1 MRISMRI
8 SSKRQGRKRGKY
20 YSNSYLSKGRKKI
33 KIKGGD
39 DGYLLKRT
47 FLYSRIQMASA
58 GKSSIKANNS
68 LHPSSQFASGGPL
81 NV

>member
-1 MRISMRI
+1 MRI
-8 SSKRQGRKRGKY
+8 KVAGELVVKDKEGRGGNITVTPIFPKEG
-20 YSNSYLSKGRKKI
+20 KI

-58 GKSSIKANNS
+58 GKSSSRLTTVFIH
-68 LHPSSQFASGGPL
+68 HPSLLQTL
-81 NV
+81 